1 VIKTISAAMVIVA
14 VATACGRPEEH
25 TVIVQMAPSTLG
37 TPIDRDVPARL
48 ETATFA
54 VG

>member
-1 VIKTISAAMVIVA
+1 MSRIALAALVILAM
-14 VATACGRPEEH
+14 TACGRPEEN

-37 TPIDRDVPARL
+37 TPIDRDVPATI